1 MKCGGTRPNTDL
13 AKTSFKATTVIDA
26 EKDSLIATYMHL
38 TKEVLPSMA
47 RSDRTNWPVSEDH
60 CFQRIILDQICGGVW
75 YKYLGRPAYKHLTK
89 DQAQL
94 AVKLCRG
101 IIEGREDLRQ
111 MNQQSLIWRDK
122 HRADWSDK
130 RFHQPTFTNLPTV
143 VPCKTS

>member
-1 MKCGGTRPNTDL
+1 MNCRGTRPNTGISVS
-13 AKTSFKATTVIDA
+13 SFRTVAVMNA
-26 EKDSLIATYMHL
+26 EKEVKDTLIATYMNL
-38 TKEVLPSMA
+38 TKEILPSWV
-47 RSDRTNWPVSEDH
+47 RNDQTNWPVSEDC

-122 HRADWSDK
+122 HRAD
-130 RFHQPTFTNLPTV
+130 
-143 VPCKTS
+143 